1 MSHAAPDPSIFETDR
16 LLTLPEAAGRLAI
29 SKRTLERL
37 ISAGDFPPPLKIGR
51 SSRVASRDI
60 AHYLEN
66 LRRARDDKI
75 GAS

>member
-1 MSHAAPDPSIFETDR
+1 MSHAALDSCAIETDR

-60 AHYLEN
+60 AQYLEN
-66 LRRARDDKI
+66 LRRARGDKI